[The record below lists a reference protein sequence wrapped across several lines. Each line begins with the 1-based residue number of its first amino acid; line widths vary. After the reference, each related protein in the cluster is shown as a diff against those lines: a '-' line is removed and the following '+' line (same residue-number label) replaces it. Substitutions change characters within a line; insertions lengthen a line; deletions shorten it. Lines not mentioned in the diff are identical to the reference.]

1 MTTIASAQE
10 ALSHWHQALAV
21 ATGGKIFT
29 THGCSW
35 AWQPVR
41 KRLILLFP
49 EHPEQ
54 AGLRPALAEGH
65 RLGARRVEAWVNS
78 GADAAELKATGFS
91 DNAQV
96 SWHAGPLA
104 IPMDRWA
111 GKIRLGNNVPEAAG
125 ADAAELNVTN
135 LWRETSSQL
144 SSGHPALRRVE
155 HALARTDEGEI
166 VGRGFAQQGLG
177 GQLMVHSLAVGKEH
191 RRHGVG
197 TALLHGL
204 SRSMINPLSPPDEE
218 VPLELL
224 AAATPSSADFFSA
237 NGLKLLGR
245 GRHMVL
251 RSWNQ

>member
-29 THGCSW
+29 THSCSW

-41 KRLILLFP
+41 RRLVLLFP
-49 EHPEQ
+49 ENPEP
-54 AGLRPALAEGH
+54 AGLRPALAEGM

-78 GADAAELKATGFS
+78 GADATQLKSAGFS

-104 IPMDRWA
+104 IPMDRWE
-111 GKIRLGNNVPEAAG
+111 GKIRLGNNVPEATG
-125 ADAAELNVTN
+125 ADAAELAVTN
-135 LWRETSSQL
+135 LWREASPQL

-155 HALARTDEGEI
+155 HAVARTEEGNI
-166 VGRGFAQQGLG
+166 VGRGFAQQGLS
-177 GQLMVHSLAVGKEH
+177 GQLMIHALAVGSDF
-191 RRHGVG
+191 RRQGIG

-204 SRSMINPLSPPDEE
+204 SRSMINPLAPAEDEG
-218 VPLELL
+218 PTELI
-224 AAATPSSADFFSA
+224 AAATHSSADFFTA

-251 RSWNQ
+251 RSWV

>member
-41 KRLILLFP
+41 KRLVLLFP
-49 EHPEQ
+49 EHAEA
-54 AGLRPALAEGH
+54 AGLRPALAEGM

-78 GADAAELKATGFS
+78 GANASELKAVGFS

-104 IPMDRWA
+104 IPMDRWD
-111 GKIRLGNNVPEAAG
+111 GKIRLGNNVPEAVG
-125 ADAAELNVTN
+125 ADAAELAVTN
-135 LWRETSSQL
+135 LWREVDTPL

-155 HALARTDEGEI
+155 HAVARTDDGDI

-177 GQLMVHSLAVGKEH
+177 GQLMIHALAVGRDY
-191 RRHGVG
+191 RRQGIG

-204 SRSMINPLSPPDEE
+204 SRSMVNPLAPDEE
-218 VPLELL
+218 VVPELL
-224 AAATPSSADFFSA
+224 AAATPSSAEFFSA

-251 RSWNQ
+251 RSWKP